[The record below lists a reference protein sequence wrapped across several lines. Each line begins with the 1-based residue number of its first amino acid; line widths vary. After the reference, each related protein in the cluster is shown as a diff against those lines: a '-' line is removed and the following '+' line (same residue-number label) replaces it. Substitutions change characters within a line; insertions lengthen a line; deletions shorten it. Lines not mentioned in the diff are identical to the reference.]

1 MKRVMFSAKLSKE
14 RAEELTDV
22 IVEMLQDEPEIE
34 IRDLSRRLNVEMISL
49 PWGVGSPFAYIFK
62 EDQKT
67 WCCLKPQ
74 YRKRN

>member
-1 MKRVMFSAKLSKE
+1 MKRTMFSVNSHNEEAE
-14 RAEELTDV
+14 RLTDV

-34 IRDLSRRLNVEMISL
+34 IKDLSRRLNIEMISL
-49 PWGVGSPFAYIFK
+49 PWGVDSPFAYIFK

>member
-1 MKRVMFSAKLSKE
+1 MKRTMFSVNLSSE
-14 RAEELTDV
+14 EAEKLTDD

-34 IRDLSRRLNVEMISL
+34 ANDLSRRLNIEMISL

-67 WCCLKPQ
+67 WCCLNPQ
-74 YRKRN
+74 YRKRT

>member
-14 RAEELTDV
+14 RAEELTDD

-34 IRDLSRRLNVEMISL
+34 IRDLSRRLNIEMISL

-62 EDQKT
+62 EDQRT

-74 YRKRN
+74 YRKRT

>member
-1 MKRVMFSAKLSKE
+1 MKRVMFSAKLSDE
-14 RAEELTDV
+14 LAEELTDA
-22 IVEMLQDEPEIE
+22 IVEMLQEEPEIE
-34 IRDLSRRLNVEMISL
+34 IKDLSRRLKIETINL
-49 PWGVGSPFAYIFK
+49 PWGVDSPFAYIFK

>member
-34 IRDLSRRLNVEMISL
+34 IRDLSRRLNIEMISL

-62 EDQKT
+62 EDQRT

-74 YRKRN
+74 YRKRT